1 MSKNQPTSGEN
12 AWYYI
17 VNIFTLGSLYFAKI
31 VIKRAI
37 QEANKDDK

>member
-1 MSKNQPTSGEN
+1 MNNTNKPTAGEN

-17 VNIFTLGSLYFAKI
+17 INILTFGSLYFMKI

-37 QEANKDDK
+37 QEATK

>member
-1 MSKNQPTSGEN
+1 MNSKNIPTTGEN

-17 VNIFTLGSLYFAKI
+17 INILSLGSLYFLKI

-37 QEANKDDK
+37 QETTK